1 MKKLSLI
8 ILYLLNENNAVSPL
22 GALSVKQIL
31 ELIEEKQRRSRS
43 TTYRHLCKMKALG
56 YLKCGLDDGIG
67 STYYISESGKVFL
80 QNAN

>member
-31 ELIEEKQRRSRS
+31 TL
-43 TTYRHLCKMKALG
+43 
-56 YLKCGLDDGIG
+56 LDDGLG
-67 STYYISESGKVFL
+67 STYYISESGNVFL
-80 QNAN
+80 QGAN

>member
-43 TTYRHLCKMKALG
+43 TTYRHLCIMKELG

-80 QNAN
+80 QRAN

>member
-31 ELIEEKQRRSRS
+31 ELIEEKQRKSRS
-43 TTYRHLCKMKALG
+43 TTYRHL
-56 YLKCGLDDGIG
+56 
-67 STYYISESGKVFL
+67 
-80 QNAN
+80 